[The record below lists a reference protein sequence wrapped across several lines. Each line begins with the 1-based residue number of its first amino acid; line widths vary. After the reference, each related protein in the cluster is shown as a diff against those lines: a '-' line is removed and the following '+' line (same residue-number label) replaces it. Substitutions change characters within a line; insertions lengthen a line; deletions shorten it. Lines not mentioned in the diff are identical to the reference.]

1 MPLVHFDASTFGAH
15 YNRSPF
21 LVRHELANH
30 PLMQLSKLTELALRM
45 DRKDVLHRIGHVPV
59 NTDFDRAH
67 LNHALDDSLENA
79 IAHIGGAGVAITINT
94 PERDPE
100 YRGLIESILEEIRA
114 YSEPIDPGMNWSAAY
129 IFIAAPGS
137 LTPYHM
143 DREMNFLLHVQGRKT
158 VHLWDPKDSDVM
170 TEIEVDRLFGEYV
183 RPPYKAPLAGKARI
197 FTLEPGTGLHHP
209 FIAPHL
215 VESGSEVAVSLANTR
230 FRSDFRFAQDQSP
243 SAAFRYFASSSRCV
257 AVDGLIE
264 DGRLPAHDIRCTTV
278 AALGR
283 RRSFARVKSMSVTL
297 RDYRLRAALSNL
309 LASHRAIIPSS
320 IVIG

>member
-170 TEIEVDRLFGEYV
+170 TETEVDRLFGEYV

-215 VESGSEVAVSLANTR
+215 VESGSEVAVSLAITYRTR
-230 FRSDFRFAQDQSP
+230 GSDRISDLHKINHHLRRFGISP
-243 SAAFRYFASSSRCV
+243 RRPGASPLMDSLKMAAFRPMISV
-257 AVDGLIE
+257 A
-264 DGRLPAHDIRCTTV
+264 
-278 AALGR
+278 
-283 RRSFARVKSMSVTL
+283 RRSRRSGADDHSP
-297 RDYRLRAALSNL
+297 A
-309 LASHRAIIPSS
+309 
-320 IVIG
+320 